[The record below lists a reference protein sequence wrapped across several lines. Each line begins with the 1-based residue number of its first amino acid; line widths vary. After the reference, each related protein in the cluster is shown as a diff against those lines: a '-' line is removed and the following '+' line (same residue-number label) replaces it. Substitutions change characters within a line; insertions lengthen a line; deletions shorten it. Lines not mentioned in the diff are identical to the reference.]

1 MGGGV
6 AQRGGREA
14 LLQAAGEMF
23 DRYGIV
29 LRLCV
34 NASVFADI
42 RVSTGRLVCE
52 VRL

>member
-1 MGGGV
+1 MEGV
-6 AQRGGREA
+6 AQRGEREA

-29 LRLCV
+29 LQLCV
-34 NASVFADI
+34 NASVFAGV
-42 RVSTGRLVCE
+42 RVSTGRLVRE